1 MKSATTEDTEERKV
15 DTAHYVIEDMI
26 PSWETTGGDAIVPQA
41 DSRR

>member
-1 MKSATTEDTEERKV
+1 MKSATTEDTKKRTV
-15 DTAHYVIEDMI
+15 DAAHYVIEDVI